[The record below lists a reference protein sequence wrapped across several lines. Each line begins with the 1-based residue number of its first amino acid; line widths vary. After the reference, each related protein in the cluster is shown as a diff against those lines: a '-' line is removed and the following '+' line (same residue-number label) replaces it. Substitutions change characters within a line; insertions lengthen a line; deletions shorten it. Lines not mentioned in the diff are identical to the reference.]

1 MLIHDRRVAWLSL
14 IGVLGVTASGC
25 SSSSGSATG
34 APLPGAGSSSAVSGG
49 GASGSVGLGG
59 NGNVSPSGNGG
70 TSGGL
75 FNTSGGSTGVQADGS
90 CAETS
95 STGEKITTTQT
106 TQVPAPVA
114 VYLMQDQSL
123 SMLGAKWTSVQQ
135 AIQAFTTDPN
145 SAGIDVAIKFFADAN
160 VNLLDCTGTGYD
172 TPDAPMGP
180 LPQNATAINNSVTAH
195 GPSSVTPIEPALRGA
210 TNFCLNYQANSTTG
224 EKCVAVLITDGQP
237 DFCDGNV
244 TDLAQI
250 AADALAKGVKTF
262 TVGMDGADFNMLD
275 SIAQAGGTDCTPM
288 TMGAADQA
296 CDVRAG
302 TQAFVAAL
310 NTIRGTV
317 TTTTTVVKTTQLN
330 CQYQIPP
337 VPAGQNFNRDQV
349 NVRLTVNG
357 VQHDYLRVDSASACA
372 GVGNE
377 GWYYDN
383 PTNPAE
389 ILVCSDTCD
398 DIKAATGDGGTTTAS
413 NAPDARVD
421 ILLGCATKLAI
432 N

>member
-1 MLIHDRRVAWLSL
+1 MLIHDRSVAWLSL
-14 IGVLGVTASGC
+14 IGILGVSASAC

-34 APLPGAGSSSAVSGG
+34 APRGAGAGFAFSGG

-59 NGNVSPSGNGG
+59 TGNVPVSNGG
-70 TSGGL
+70 MGGGL
-75 FNTSGGSTGVQADGS
+75 FDTSGGSTGVQADGS

-95 STGEKITTTQT
+95 STGEKIVTTQT
-106 TQVPAPVA
+106 TTVPAPVA
-114 VYLMQDQSL
+114 VYFMQDQSI
-123 SMLGAKWTSVQQ
+123 SMFGDKWTSVQQ

-145 SAGIDVAIKFFADAN
+145 SAGIDVAIKFFADAS
-160 VNLLDCTGTGYD
+160 VNIFDCSGTGYD

-180 LPQNATAINNSVTAH
+180 LPQNATAINNSVSAH

-224 EKCVAVLITDGQP
+224 EKCIAVLITDGQP

-244 TDLAQI
+244 TDLSQI
-250 AADALAKGVKTF
+250 AADALTKGVKTF
-262 TVGMDGADFNMLD
+262 TVGMDGADFNMLN
-275 SIAQAGGTDCTPM
+275 SIAQAGGTDCTPA

-337 VPAGQNFNRDQV
+337 VPAGQTFNRDQV

-357 VQHDYLRVDSASACA
+357 AQHDYLRVDSASACA
-372 GVGNE
+372 QVGNE

-383 PTNPAE
+383 PTNPTE
-389 ILVCSDTCD
+389 ILVCSDTCN
-398 DIKAATGDGGTTTAS
+398 DIKAATGDGGTTTAA